1 MFSLISKYVTK
12 MKTITIIIR
21 KIDAILSQWFEN
33 YIYKVSKTLYPK
45 THLDDDE
52 EDDDEPVLF
61 I

>member
-1 MFSLISKYVTK
+1 MFSLISKCVIQ

-45 THLDDDE
+45 THLDDE
-52 EDDDEPVLF
+52 EDDDEPILF

>member
-1 MFSLISKYVTK
+1 